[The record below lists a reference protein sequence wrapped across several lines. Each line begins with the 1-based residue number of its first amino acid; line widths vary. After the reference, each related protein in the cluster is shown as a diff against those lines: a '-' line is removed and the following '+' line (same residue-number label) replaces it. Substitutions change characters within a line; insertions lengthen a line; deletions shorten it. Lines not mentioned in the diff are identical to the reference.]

1 MEYRIYRENIRVRH
15 READRNGRL
24 KLLSWFDF
32 LQEAAANHAARL
44 GVGLN
49 ALTERGQLWV
59 LSRLKLEIR
68 RSPQIG
74 EELTVETYPS
84 GVNRLFFT
92 REFQVFDKSGEVI
105 ARASSAWLLLS
116 AAKLR
121 PLRPDQ
127 LPCPLPD
134 NSDLPVHFRLDE
146 KLPGDDALAEEFAVP
161 VRFSMEDVNGHLNNA
176 EYAGLVQ
183 DYVMWKTGEGP
194 CFRTVE
200 LAFLS
205 AVRAPASLHIAGAV
219 DGNRLFVQGRNDEGA
234 LSFTARALF
243 QS

>member
-105 ARASSAWLLLS
+105 ARISS
-116 AAKLR
+116 
-121 PLRPDQ
+121 P
-127 LPCPLPD
+127 
-134 NSDLPVHFRLDE
+134 
-146 KLPGDDALAEEFAVP
+146 
-161 VRFSMEDVNGHLNNA
+161 
-176 EYAGLVQ
+176 
-183 DYVMWKTGEGP
+183 
-194 CFRTVE
+194 
-200 LAFLS
+200 
-205 AVRAPASLHIAGAV
+205 
-219 DGNRLFVQGRNDEGA
+219 A
-234 LSFTARALF
+234 LSPTTRICRSISGWTKNCRGTMRLPRNLRCRSASRWRMSTAI
-243 QS
+243 

>member
-1 MEYRIYRENIRVRH
+1 MEHRIYRENIRVRH

-105 ARASSAWLLLS
+105 AAPPARGCCCRRPNCDRCARISS
-116 AAKLR
+116 
-121 PLRPDQ
+121 P
-127 LPCPLPD
+127 
-134 NSDLPVHFRLDE
+134 
-146 KLPGDDALAEEFAVP
+146 
-161 VRFSMEDVNGHLNNA
+161 
-176 EYAGLVQ
+176 
-183 DYVMWKTGEGP
+183 
-194 CFRTVE
+194 
-200 LAFLS
+200 
-205 AVRAPASLHIAGAV
+205 
-219 DGNRLFVQGRNDEGA
+219 A
-234 LSFTARALF
+234 LSPTTRICRSISGWTKNCRGTMRLPRSLRCRSASQWRMSTAI
-243 QS
+243 

>member
-1 MEYRIYRENIRVRH
+1 MEHRIYRENIRVRH

-49 ALTERGQLWV
+49 ALTERDQLWV

-146 KLPGDDALAEEFAVP
+146 KLPGDDALAEEFSVP

-176 EYAGLVQ
+176 EYAGLV
-183 DYVMWKTGEGP
+183 
-194 CFRTVE
+194 
-200 LAFLS
+200 
-205 AVRAPASLHIAGAV
+205 
-219 DGNRLFVQGRNDEGA
+219 
-234 LSFTARALF
+234 
-243 QS
+243 